1 MSLGIQ
7 LFDSNEELYLPLEA
21 LAQITGRNIN
31 YCGEGVYLL
40 SKSSIALNE
49 EEIQALSAALN

>member
-1 MSLGIQ
+1 MGRQ

-21 LAQITGRNIN
+21 IAQITGRNIN